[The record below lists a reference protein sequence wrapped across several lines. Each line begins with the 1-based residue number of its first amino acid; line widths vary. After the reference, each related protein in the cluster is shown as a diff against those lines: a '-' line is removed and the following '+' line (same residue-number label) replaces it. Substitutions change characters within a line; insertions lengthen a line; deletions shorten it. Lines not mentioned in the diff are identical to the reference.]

1 MKFKTPIRLDEAAR
15 LLGCKFL
22 GNPDHLILGLN
33 EIHRVESGD
42 LCFVDYHKYYDKAL
56 YSAATTILIDQEVTP
71 PEGKGLL
78 VSDDPFRDFNRLSD
92 HFQPQQPQD
101 TAAEYIFKDVTLGQN
116 VVLGEEVDLGIG
128 VQVGHNSVIGSDV
141 TIGDYTIIHPN
152 VTIYSHTDIGKHCT
166 INAGSVIGSEA
177 FYYKKRSYGRD
188 KMLSVGRT
196 RLGDWVDIGAGCTID
211 RGVTAVTSIGDHTK
225 LDNLVQVGHDSVIGK
240 RCLIAAQVGI
250 AGVVNIE
257 DDVSIWGQAGIVQ
270 DLTIGKG
277 ANLLG
282 KTGVMSSLEG
292 GKSYGGIVADNARAF
307 LRKEAALKKLPDLIP
322 RLEALLKAHEGS
334 EEDI

>member
-1 MKFKTPIRLDEAAR
+1 MKFKTPIRLDEAAQ
-15 LLGCKFL
+15 LLGCKYI
-22 GNPDHLILGLN
+22 GSPSHLILGLN
-33 EIHRVESGD
+33 EIHRVEPGD

-56 YSAATTILIDQEVTP
+56 YSAATTILIDREVNF

-78 VSDDPFRDFNRLSD
+78 LSDDPFRDFNLLSA
-92 HFQPQQPQD
+92 HFQPQRSQD
-101 TAAEYIFKDVTLGQN
+101 KTADYNFKDVTLGQN
-116 VVLGEEVDLGIG
+116 VVLGEEVHLGTG

-141 TIGDYTIIHPN
+141 TIGDYTVIHPN

-166 INAGSVIGSEA
+166 INAGAVIGSEA

-196 RLGDWVDIGAGCTID
+196 HLGDWVDIGAGCTID

-240 RCLIAAQVGI
+240 GCLIAAQVGI
-250 AGVVNIE
+250 AGVVTIE
-257 DDVSIWGQAGIVQ
+257 DDVSIWGQVGIVQ
-270 DLTIGKG
+270 NLTIGKG

-292 GKSYGGIVADNARAF
+292 ESSYGGLIADSARAF
-307 LRKEAALKKLPDLIP
+307 LKKEAALRKLPGLLP
-322 RLEALLKAHEGS
+322 RLEALLKAYETP
-334 EEDI
+334 EKDI